1 MALNGLKPCN
11 DFFQSVFRGSLWE
24 GSGNDFNLKTFV
36 LIVQVLEILVG
47 AGLFILGLW
56 IAVKLLDFIT
66 GTAKFVVLMVIA
78 VILARILLVPLF

>member
-1 MALNGLKPCN
+1 M
-11 DFFQSVFRGSLWE
+11 
-24 GSGNDFNLKTFV
+24 
-36 LIVQVLEILVG
+36 VLEILVG